1 MCVVDNFAQF
11 FFEFYVILCW
21 EEMIVF
27 CYLSVLVFPLCFLDF
42 VSYLERHFP
51 FQDFLLICSYFLL
64 YLQPGYL
71 KFNFFDPSKSYID
84 LTGKEEFSFIFF
96 SQLS

>member
-1 MCVVDNFAQF
+1 MLGRNDCVSLFKCISVSFVF
-11 FFEFYVILCW
+11 S
-21 EEMIVF
+21 VF
-27 CYLSVLVFPLCFLDF
+27 CVLLK
-42 VSYLERHFP
+42 ERHFP

-84 LTGKEEFSFIFF
+84 IIGKEEFNFIFF
-96 SQLS
+96 SQLSQDFRPE

>member
-1 MCVVDNFAQF
+1 MLGRNDCVLLFKCVSVSFVFSGFCVLLRKTFPIPRF
-11 FFEFYVILCW
+11 FVN
-21 EEMIVF
+21 
-27 CYLSVLVFPLCFLDF
+27 
-42 VSYLERHFP
+42 
-51 FQDFLLICSYFLL
+51 CSYFLL